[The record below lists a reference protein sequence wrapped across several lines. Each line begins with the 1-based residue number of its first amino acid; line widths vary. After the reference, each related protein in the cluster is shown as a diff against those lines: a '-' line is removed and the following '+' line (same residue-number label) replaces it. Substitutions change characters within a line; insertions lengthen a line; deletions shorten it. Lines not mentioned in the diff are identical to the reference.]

1 MNQTLPK
8 LPFILIDDSP
18 LDLKINERLLL
29 HGQMALE
36 IKKFDQ
42 GRLAL
47 QSLHQQIQQYPLT
60 IILLDIQMPDMNG
73 FDWLEAFSALP
84 DATQQ
89 AFAIFMLSSTLD
101 ESDFNKV
108 WQHPRVLALLP
119 KPLELALLQM
129 HLKELLT
136 D

>member
-29 HGQMALE
+29 HGKIALD
-36 IKKFDQ
+36 IQKFDQ
-42 GRLAL
+42 GRQAIQILK
-47 QSLHQQIQQYPLT
+47 QQAQKHPLT

-73 FDWLEAFSALP
+73 FAWLESFSALP
-84 DATQQ
+84 EQQQQ

-119 KPLELALLQM
+119 KPLDLALLQT
-129 HLKELLT
+129 HLQELLT